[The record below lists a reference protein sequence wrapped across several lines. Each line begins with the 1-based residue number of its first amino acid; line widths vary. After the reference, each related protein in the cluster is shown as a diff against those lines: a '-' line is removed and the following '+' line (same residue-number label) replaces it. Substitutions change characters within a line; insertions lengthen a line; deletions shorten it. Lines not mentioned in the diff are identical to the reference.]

1 MSDNLTINEALNFGV
16 EAQKKGEIQ
25 KATNLYTAILKVQPN
40 HPDAN
45 HNLGVIAVSIGKAQ
59 EALPFFESAIDA
71 NPKISQFWL
80 SYVNALVILDNLN
93 DAQNILIQ
101 AKENGIAD
109 EDIAKLDQ
117 EIAEKILKN
126 EDYNQQDFFNKAKM
140 LKENDQYDD
149 AINILAKGI
158 YLFPK
163 DIKLITLLSHCYILK
178 NNIKDAESNHKKAT
192 KIDPNYPSVR
202 WNEVRLLLKN
212 KRVSEAANVASETN
226 KEFPNDIE
234 GLSLL
239 GTCLRINGE
248 TQNSLKFLNRAIE
261 LDNKCAEALINR
273 SIINLNLNR
282 KKEALID
289 LENAYQV
296 KPHFVQIWPLLVNL
310 KMEFKQF
317 SEAIIILKSMIEN
330 DPKKAENFA
339 LTAACYYHL
348 SEIEP
353 ALIAYQRAIS
363 INPNYA
369 EAYNNIGI
377 IYKNQNK
384 LDLALKAYN
393 KAVSLHSNYAEAYNN
408 IGVALKEQDQLD
420 QALQA
425 YQKAISINPN
435 YAEAYNNMG
444 NALKDQDKLEEAIV
458 AYNKAI
464 SIKPD
469 HAQAHGNLGV
479 ALQDQGKLEEAI
491 NAYDKALKL
500 KPDYTQAYNNRGNA
514 LKDLGKFAEAVEA
527 FEKALS
533 INPDYAEAYNNL
545 GITLKH
551 QGKLDQAVNACDKA
565 LKLKPDYAEAYYNL
579 GNALQD
585 QDNLDEAIEAYNK
598 AFSLRPYYAEAQN
611 NLGTAFQEQG
621 KLDEAVEAYNKAL
634 SINPDY
640 AKTHL
645 NLSYIKKYK
654 DDDDQLSQVQKLY
667 KREDLR
673 EDQKC
678 LLSFALAKMYEDAGK
693 LDQAFLHLAEGNNLR
708 KKLLKYSTHQDE
720 NLFRKLKIVQPNL
733 LKHSLKIKKNS
744 IKFAPI
750 FILGMPRS
758 GTTLVEQII
767 SSHSE
772 VTGAGELQY
781 VDQFGL
787 SLSVGHK
794 SVNTAEI
801 SIFRDRY
808 LSEVSKL
815 SNGKQFITDK
825 MPQNF
830 LFIALIYAALPEA
843 KIIHVKRNAAATC
856 WSNYKTY
863 FTSDII
869 GYCYDLK
876 DVVYYYNLYKD
887 LMGHWQS
894 QYGDRIYNLNYEELV
909 SNQDNE
915 TRKLIR
921 HLGLSWEAAC
931 LSPHKNKRSVRT
943 ASQQQV
949 RKEIYKGSSEAWRKY
964 ERYLNSAF
972 DSLPF

>member
-611 NLGTAFQEQG
+611 NLGHCISGA
-621 KLDEAVEAYNKAL
+621 
-634 SINPDY
+634 
-640 AKTHL
+640 
-645 NLSYIKKYK
+645 
-654 DDDDQLSQVQKLY
+654 
-667 KREDLR
+667 R
-673 EDQKC
+673 
-678 LLSFALAKMYEDAGK
+678 
-693 LDQAFLHLAEGNNLR
+693 QAR
-708 KKLLKYSTHQDE
+708 
-720 NLFRKLKIVQPNL
+720 
-733 LKHSLKIKKNS
+733 
-744 IKFAPI
+744 
-750 FILGMPRS
+750 RS
-758 GTTLVEQII
+758 RG
-767 SSHSE
+767 
-772 VTGAGELQY
+772 GLQ
-781 VDQFGL
+781 
-787 SLSVGHK
+787 
-794 SVNTAEI
+794 
-801 SIFRDRY
+801 
-808 LSEVSKL
+808 
-815 SNGKQFITDK
+815 
-825 MPQNF
+825 
-830 LFIALIYAALPEA
+830 
-843 KIIHVKRNAAATC
+843 
-856 WSNYKTY
+856 
-863 FTSDII
+863 
-869 GYCYDLK
+869 
-876 DVVYYYNLYKD
+876 
-887 LMGHWQS
+887 
-894 QYGDRIYNLNYEELV
+894 
-909 SNQDNE
+909 
-915 TRKLIR
+915 
-921 HLGLSWEAAC
+921 
-931 LSPHKNKRSVRT
+931 
-943 ASQQQV
+943 
-949 RKEIYKGSSEAWRKY
+949 
-964 ERYLNSAF
+964 
-972 DSLPF
+972 